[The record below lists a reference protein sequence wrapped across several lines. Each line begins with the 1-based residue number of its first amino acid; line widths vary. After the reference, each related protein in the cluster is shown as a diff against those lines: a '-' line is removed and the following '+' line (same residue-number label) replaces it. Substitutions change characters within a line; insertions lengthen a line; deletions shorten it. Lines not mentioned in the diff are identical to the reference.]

1 VSLDNLVGRTLER
14 VEADRAGIARM
25 LAAAERNFVDAGL
38 AALSPENRF
47 DAAYKAILQCAMVA
61 LRANGFRTLTSKA
74 GHHQTALQTLPLTIG
89 LAKDRLILLDAL
101 RKQRN
106 LADYEGEPVTAQSV
120 TECLAQARGLL
131 ADVKAWLKTHKPNLA
146 GDGARAWGNGA

>member
-1 VSLDNLVGRTLER
+1 MSLDNLVGRTLER
-14 VEADRAGIARM
+14 VEPDRAGIARM
-25 LAAAERNFVDAGL
+25 LAAAERNIADAALAGL
-38 AALSPENRF
+38 SAENRF

-61 LRANGFRTLTSKA
+61 LRANGFRTLTSQA

-89 LAKDRLILLDAL
+89 LAKDRMIVLDAL

-120 TECLAQARGLL
+120 AECLSQAQRLF
-131 ADVKAWLKTHKPNLA
+131 ADVKAWLKGNKPGLA
-146 GDGARAWGNGA
+146 GKSS